1 VQAGLVPQGIC
12 VLRLDLCFFFPKRLG
27 LWLLHHKLTGSP
39 NSPKLVGPE
48 WKGLYVP
55 RFDASSWCGNNAE
68 ISWYDSLK
76 ANTTTTESTTGVQLL
91 NFAAFIHDVTFHVA
105 RDFRRYQVAQSPVCN
120 DAERVKKTRVT
131 LTNRTEQNRTRLHYA
146 KRSFIALNSTGSLKK
161 KETLTKVQHAHART
175 ERYTDLTCTVYERC
189 QQAIQLAHGRDI
201 HTHR

>member
-1 VQAGLVPQGIC
+1 
-12 VLRLDLCFFFPKRLG
+12 
-27 LWLLHHKLTGSP
+27 LLHHKLTGSP

-48 WKGLYVP
+48 WKSLYVP

-131 LTNRTEQNRTRLHYA
+131 LTDRTGQDT
-146 KRSFIALNSTGSLKK
+146 IALRKTQLHCSELNRQFEKKGDPDKSSTRPRTYRAVHRPDMHRLRTVSTSHSTGTWKGYSHTQIDARSNMVN
-161 KETLTKVQHAHART
+161 ET
-175 ERYTDLTCTVYERC
+175 
-189 QQAIQLAHGRDI
+189 
-201 HTHR
+201 

>member
-48 WKGLYVP
+48 WKSLYVP

-91 NFAAFIHDVTFHVA
+91 NFTAFIHDVTFHVA

-131 LTNRTEQNRTRLHYA
+131 LTDRTGQDT
-146 KRSFIALNSTGSLKK
+146 IALRKTQLHCSELNRQFEKN
-161 KETLTKVQHAHART
+161 ETLTKVQHAHART